1 MKHPIGYFEVTS
13 SGKAPQLVIV
23 SQEMSVTDQNVI
35 VASRKIF
42 TLNTENGEEI
52 FPTKDSQTFSKK
64 DGTLFRKLGLC
75 RVSGGSRNR
84 IEY

>member
-1 MKHPIGYFEVTS
+1 MKYPLGYFEVTS
-13 SGKAPQLVIV
+13 SGKAPELVIV
-23 SQEMSVTDQNVI
+23 SQELSVTDQNVI

-64 DGTLFRKLGLC
+64 DGTLVKKIGLC
-75 RVSGGSRNR
+75 RVGGGSRHYNV
-84 IEY
+84 Y